1 MPILQAGALY
11 FALTFAAGWVLGPIR
26 EFWVI
31 PRLGRTVGF
40 VLEAPLMLVVSVLV
54 ARWVVR
60 RFAAPPTLPTRAL
73 VGLVALGMLLVA
85 ELLGAW
91 GSAAF
96 LPPTTSRASAHGP
109 VRSRPPPSCSSPQ
122 CPSFS
127 GDDGTGDAR
136 SVADRDRPPPP
147 CVG

>member
-40 VLEAPLMLVVSVLV
+40 FLEAPLMLVVSVLV

-60 RFAAPPTLPTRAL
+60 RFAVPPTLPTRAL

-91 GSAAF
+91 GLRGLSPADY
-96 LPPTTSRASAHGP
+96 LASFG
-109 VRSRPPPSCSSPQ
+109 SRPGAVTAATFLLFAAMPLLIGRLRNRGRQ
-122 CPSFS
+122 E
-127 GDDGTGDAR
+127 R
-136 SVADRDRPPPP
+136 S
-147 CVG
+147 

>member
-40 VLEAPLMLVVSVLV
+40 VLEAPLMLAVSVLV
-54 ARWVVR
+54 ARWVVQ
-60 RFAAPPTLPTRAL
+60 RFAVPPALPTRAL

-91 GSAAF
+91 GLRGLSPAGYLASFGSLPGAVTAATF
-96 LPPTTSRASAHGP
+96 LLFAAMPLLIGRRWTRE
-109 VRSRPPPSCSSPQ
+109 RQEER
-122 CPSFS
+122 
-127 GDDGTGDAR
+127 R
-136 SVADRDRPPPP
+136 
-147 CVG
+147 